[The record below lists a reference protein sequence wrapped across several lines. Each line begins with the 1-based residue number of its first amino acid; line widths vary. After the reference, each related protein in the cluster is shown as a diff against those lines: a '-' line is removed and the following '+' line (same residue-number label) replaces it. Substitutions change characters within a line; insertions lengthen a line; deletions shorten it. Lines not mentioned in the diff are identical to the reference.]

1 MAKTYKKKRTSKKA
15 PTTRKTKTRRTTKAR
30 RPSTRPSSGK
40 YKVKVT
46 APVTI
51 VSKSVTKTQADD
63 IKKQVKRREPKA
75 TVTVVKA

>member
-1 MAKTYKKKRTSKKA
+1 MAKRTYKKKRTSKKA
-15 PTTRKTKTRRTTKAR
+15 PTRKTKTRRTAKPAA
-30 RPSTRPSSGK
+30 GK

-51 VSKSVTKTQADD
+51 VSKSVSKTQADD

-75 TVTVVKA
+75 KVTVVKA